1 MATRVVPGAGPLP
14 AAGGTLFIAL
24 PRAAQA
30 ESGPPRI
37 ANSLRAN
44 FSSAFLKE
52 HLVVLEQGSARKKML
67 ILLLSKSVFPRG
79 KREALRKAGYDVVFF
94 PGDAAPDGDADRLGG
109 FFAAER
115 PQAFKDK
122 FCPPRRLR
130 GGWNGPAP
138 WLLLNMALVVLAVVG
153 TRHRSFGAPH
163 AIYVV
168 LGMLY
173 FWLEALL
180 LLHSS
185 LLLGNVMLVYYLAV
199 PTFILTG
206 GLGYLHASRSPDPRR
221 VQAACFALMLLLLAV
236 GGLDLLGFR
245 TLGPWSERG
254 LVASLCGL
262 SGYLSAYPFGY
273 LISREKEKLAAFAWD
288 GFGMALGYPT
298 LLILMSH
305 ATLDQLMIQLAAFY
319 GPLALCIPLL
329 SGASARRKI

>member
-1 MATRVVPGAGPLP
+1 MRRILCTTLP
-14 AAGGTLFIAL
+14 VLALIAL
-24 PRAAQA
+24 ATVATAAEGGGA
-30 ESGPPRI
+30 AKP
-37 ANSLRAN
+37 L
-44 FSSAFLKE
+44 
-52 HLVVLEQGSARKKML
+52 
-67 ILLLSKSVFPRG
+67 SVF
-79 KREALRKAGYDVVFF
+79 D
-94 PGDAAPDGDADRLGG
+94 
-109 FFAAER
+109 
-115 PQAFKDK
+115 
-122 FCPPRRLR
+122 
-130 GGWNGPAP
+130 
-138 WLLLNMALVVLAVVG
+138 
-153 TRHRSFGAPH
+153 
-163 AIYVV
+163 
-168 LGMLY
+168 LY
-173 FWLEALL
+173 
-180 LLHSS
+180 LHSMPVGGLLTILSFITIS
-185 LLLGNVMLVYYLAV
+185 LGLTWTFTMRMEDLAPPNVSEEIHGLFAEGATDEAIEQAKGVVAGMNNMLGNVMLVYYLAV